1 MFKKTVNFV
10 SSHFQLV
17 HLNSYRLLSSKH
29 IEMEKQRFFS
39 ENEKSVKLKAKF
51 FLKEMKYT
59 LQQGTKDLRRDTK
72 WLLRSLQAN
81 KDELTGY

>member
-1 MFKKTVNFV
+1 MFKKTVNFF

-17 HLNSYRLLSSKH
+17 HRNSYRLLSSKH